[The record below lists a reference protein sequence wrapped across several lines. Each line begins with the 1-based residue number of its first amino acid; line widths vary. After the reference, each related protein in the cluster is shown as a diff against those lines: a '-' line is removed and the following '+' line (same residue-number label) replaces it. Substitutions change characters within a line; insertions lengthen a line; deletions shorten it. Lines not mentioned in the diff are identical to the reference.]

1 MLNAFLFFFVIVLP
15 KILLSLL
22 IGFGL
27 LFLSMDVFILAC
39 PERALDL
46 VFIFIDLLVFI
57 STFGSCS
64 SLEELNAR
72 EKKEGRDEIDP
83 FDFL

>member
-1 MLNAFLFFFVIVLP
+1 MLNAFLFFIVTILP
-15 KILLSLL
+15 KILLSIL
-22 IGFGL
+22 IGIGL
-27 LFLSMDVFILAC
+27 LFLSMDVFILTF

-46 VFIFIDLLVFI
+46 VFSFIDLMICLA
-57 STFGSCS
+57 TFGSCK
-64 SLEELNAR
+64 SLDELNAK